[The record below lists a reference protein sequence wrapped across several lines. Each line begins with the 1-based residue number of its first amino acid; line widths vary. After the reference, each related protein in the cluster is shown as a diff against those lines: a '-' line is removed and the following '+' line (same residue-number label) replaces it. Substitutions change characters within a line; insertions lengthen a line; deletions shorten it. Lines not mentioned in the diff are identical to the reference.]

1 MAIVHNRSLK
11 SIRDLNHRHLPLLK
25 KIWNDCT
32 KAIEEKY
39 GVHKSQIRAYFH
51 YQPSFYHL
59 HVHFTHLKFT
69 NAPGAGKKLC
79 NFTEISFINFFMKK
93 KLYITAGMERC
104 HLLTNVIEN
113 IEKQSNYYATV
124 LIPFSVKES
133 DKLFQ
138 AYKDIGYDF
147 GLKDIA
153 TNGQTT
159 EIVNNT
165 PNTVRD
171 FTIIKKIYLCTT

>member
-1 MAIVHNRSLK
+1 MAIVHNRNLK
-11 SIRDLNHRHLPLLK
+11 SIRDLNHRHIPLLK
-25 KIWNDCT
+25 KIWTDCT

-69 NAPGAGKKLC
+69 NAPG
-79 NFTEISFINFFMKK
+79 
-93 KLYITAGMERC
+93 AGMERC

-159 EIVNNT
+159 VIVNNT

-171 FTIIKKIYLCTT
+171 FTIIIKNIPMYYIILS

>member
-1 MAIVHNRSLK
+1 
-11 SIRDLNHRHLPLLK
+11 
-25 KIWNDCT
+25 
-32 KAIEEKY
+32 
-39 GVHKSQIRAYFH
+39 
-51 YQPSFYHL
+51 
-59 HVHFTHLKFT
+59 
-69 NAPGAGKKLC
+69 
-79 NFTEISFINFFMKK
+79 
-93 KLYITAGMERC
+93 MERC

-153 TNGQTT
+153 TNGQTS

-171 FTIIKKIYLCTT
+171 FTIIKKNIPMYYIILSETF